1 MIAILAG
8 FLTVVPAVQDG
19 DLTQRIM
26 DRIDTELREY
36 RLRLFAEVR
45 KTIREELRRA
55 ESRLEKDEPAD
66 PPARG
71 VRVFLGITVD
81 EFTDAERKALDVP
94 GGLKIA
100 GVRGPAQKA
109 GVRAGDVLL
118 EIGGTSVT
126 ERNIVKTLSRY
137 APGDK
142 ASLEVLRSGER
153 RTLTVGFAGR
163 KD

>member
-1 MIAILAG
+1 MIAILVG

-26 DRIDTELREY
+26 DRIDAELREY
-36 RLRLFAEVR
+36 RMRLVGQVK
-45 KTIREELRRA
+45 KTILEELQRA
-55 ESRLEKDEPAD
+55 KSRVPKDEPAD
-66 PPARG
+66 PPAG
-71 VRVFLGITVD
+71 ENRVFLGITVD
-81 EFTDAERKALDVP
+81 EFTEAERKALNVP
-94 GGLKIA
+94 GGMKIA

-118 EIGGTSVT
+118 EIGGKPVT
-126 ERNIVKTLSRY
+126 ERNIVKILSRY

-142 ASLEVLRSGER
+142 APLKVLRSGEQH
-153 RTLTVGFAGR
+153 TLEVVFAGH